1 MFEMTTISFIKRR
14 SVPQM
19 KNVKTDRQ
27 TTDSKVKNYDFNFEG
42 LGEAIKKLR
51 IEKGLTQNEVATE
64 LHVTPGYISNVEN
77 SRTAMSIKVLCY
89 FANICDITVD
99 EILGRTIPEYRGTSL
114 DNKLSEEIH
123 SMSDDEKEKLL
134 ATIGIWKK
142 K

>member
-1 MFEMTTISFIKRR
+1 
-14 SVPQM
+14 M
-19 KNVKTDRQ
+19 KNVKEDRQ
-27 TTDSKVKNYDFNFEG
+27 TTDSQVKNYDFNFEG

-99 EILGRTIPEYRGTSL
+99 EILGRTIPEYHGTSL
-114 DNKLSEEIH
+114 DNKLFEEIH

-134 ATIGIWKK
+134 ATIAIWKK

>member
-1 MFEMTTISFIKRR
+1 
-14 SVPQM
+14 M
-19 KNVKTDRQ
+19 KNVKEDRQ
-27 TTDSKVKNYDFNFEG
+27 TSDSQVKNYDFNFEG

-89 FANICDITVD
+89 FANICNITVD
-99 EILGRTIPEYRGTSL
+99 EILGRTIPEYHGTSL
-114 DNKLSEEIH
+114 DNKLYEEIH
-123 SMSDDEKEKLL
+123 SMSDTEKEKFL
-134 ATIGIWKK
+134 ATIAIWKK